1 MSEVMHNEKTVR
13 KRKHVVSAHAHTH
26 PHRPPDSRDET
37 QLNPHQTQER
47 NITDLRRGK
56 KKKSWIRRVNMQ
68 LFKPKYWQKVG
79 RKISQEY
86 KEHLERKVNHW
97 EVTQMLP
104 VKYKSSALK
113 PLKQM
118 LDAREDFQR
127 PDGSF

>member
-1 MSEVMHNEKTVR
+1 MSEVIHNEKTVR

-68 LFKPKYWQKVG
+68 LFKPKY
-79 RKISQEY
+79 
-86 KEHLERKVNHW
+86 
-97 EVTQMLP
+97 
-104 VKYKSSALK
+104 
-113 PLKQM
+113 
-118 LDAREDFQR
+118 
-127 PDGSF
+127 